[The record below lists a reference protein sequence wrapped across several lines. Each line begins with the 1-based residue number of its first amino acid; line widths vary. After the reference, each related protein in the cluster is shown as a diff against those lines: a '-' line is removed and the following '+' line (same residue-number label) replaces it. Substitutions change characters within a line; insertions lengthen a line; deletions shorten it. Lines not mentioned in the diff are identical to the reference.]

1 MHRSRRLAVHFIKT
15 RPLSCAGRLNEIG
28 LWHSEEPYFRLV
40 GIIWVGAGIP
50 KLEAF
55 NDALASGQHDWSA
68 LSAGMDECPHRQG
81 LSCAVSI
88 VDDYVIELYGSIF
101 HTQNDRVITACI
113 WPDLNVI
120 VICKAIYMGHP

>member
-15 RPLSCAGRLNEIG
+15 RPAVLSGGVFNEIG

-40 GIIWVGAGIP
+40 GIIGVGTGIP

-68 LSAGMDECPHRQG
+68 LSADTDQCPHRQG

-101 HTQNDRVITACI
+101 HTQND
-113 WPDLNVI
+113 
-120 VICKAIYMGHP
+120 